1 MAEPIVTAA
10 AEADYLEA
18 LLWYGKRSQ
27 RAADNFESQF
37 DEALAQIASA
47 PLRFAHCDPRHRRF
61 LMRRYPY
68 QVVYRLEGDHVVV
81 IAVAHAKRKPQYWK
95 QR

>member
-1 MAEPIVTAA
+1 MDEAIVTSA

-18 LLWYGKRSQ
+18 LLWYGERSQ
-27 RAADNFESQF
+27 RAAAGFEAEF
-37 DEALAQIASA
+37 ENALAQIAAA
-47 PLRFAHCDPRHRRF
+47 PLRFALCDHRHRRF

-68 QVVYRLEGDHVVV
+68 QVVYRSEGGSIV
-81 IAVAHAKRKPQYWK
+81 IVAVAHAKRKPTYWV